1 MARDPVK
8 SAVVLLQHYSFDLDD
23 DHDSAEQVV
32 REWLDEY
39 SPKWVV
45 AAIVEA
51 IFQGRFK
58 TTSVDNILLTWG
70 LSGRPQHHFDSQ
82 FADLVCSKLFK
93 KVMETSEQPSTPP
106 PAPQIEAIPL
116 QSGSRGSSPELYPVH
131 SASPQFK
138 QVHQEIEHWL
148 KLVTPL

>member
-1 MARDPVK
+1 MARDPLQ

-58 TTSVDNILLTWG
+58 TASVDNILLTWS

-93 KVMETSEQPSTPP
+93 KVMETSEQPSTPQ
-106 PAPQIEAIPL
+106 PAPQVEAVSP
-116 QSGSRGSSPELYPVH
+116 QSGNRSSSIELYPVN
-131 SASPQFK
+131 SPPPQSN
-138 QVHQEIEHWL
+138 QLHQEIEHWL